1 MNLPDLAAARIRV
14 PRGVPADVEVHLFP
28 VAQYR
33 PLLDSHGHLLS
44 SAGQDRAGQG
54 DSSAVRRLSHVLL
67 RLLLD
72 RRPAPAPGT
81 SLARTA
87 ELIAV
92 ALADRPVGADVEKQ
106 QSPEQ
111 AELLLSLLHPA
122 DQRRLRGRPASE
134 VTAAWTRKEATL
146 KAMGVGLRRD
156 PGLDEVG
163 TRRRPR
169 APRGWQVRQLALP
182 PALGAELAVA
192 WRD

>member
-1 MNLPDLAAARIRV
+1 MSLPDLDAARIRV

-28 VAQYR
+28 VAEYQSLLGSHGQ
-33 PLLDSHGHLLS
+33 LLDPTDHEHAGRGHS
-44 SAGQDRAGQG
+44 PE
-54 DSSAVRRLSHVLL
+54 VRRLSYVLL
-67 RLLLD
+67 RLLLA
-72 RRPAPAPGT
+72 RHTGPRPET
-81 SLARTA
+81 SLSRTA
-87 ELIAV
+87 DLIAV
-92 ALADRPVGADVEKQ
+92 ALAGRPVGVDVEEQ
-106 QSPEQ
+106 QSPQQ

-122 DQRRLRGRPASE
+122 DQRRLRGHPASE

-169 APRGWQVRQLALP
+169 APLGWQVRQLAVP
-182 PALGAELAVA
+182 PTLGAELAVA